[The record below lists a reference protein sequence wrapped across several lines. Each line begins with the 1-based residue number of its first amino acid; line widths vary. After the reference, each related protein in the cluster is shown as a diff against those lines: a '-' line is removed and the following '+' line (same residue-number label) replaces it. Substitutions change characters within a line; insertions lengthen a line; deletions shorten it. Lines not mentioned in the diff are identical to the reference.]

1 MRAKVY
7 EYISKPNPKLAKEL
21 TSMELSWAKSQI
33 SERQKSDRPS
43 HREDEPKQKQS
54 KTN

>member
-7 EYISKPNPKLAKEL
+7 EYISKPNPQLKKEL
-21 TSMELSWAKSQI
+21 TDMEIKWAKTQI

-43 HREDEPKQKQS
+43 HREDEPKQKQI